1 MRYAS
6 ITERLDGLGGD
17 KWLLYSRAR
26 QMAGDGYDI
35 IEMTIGEP
43 DVPTPAEL
51 VAVAS
56 EAMVK
61 GRTRYSNGNGEPEAL
76 LALSK
81 RYTKSAGRLVSVD
94 QILSFPGTQTAL
106 YATLMALTETGDEVL
121 VGDPMYATYAG
132 LIAAS
137 GASMIPVPLRPENS
151 FQITAEDIAKKLTP
165 QSRVI
170 LLNSPH
176 NPTGAVL
183 SNKQV
188 QEIVELAEEHD
199 LWIVS
204 DEVYDE
210 MLFEGVQFTS
220 PLGFPKGADR
230 VVVVSSISK
239 SHAAPGFRSGWS
251 IGSKEFT
258 KRLLPLA
265 ETMLFGNQPFIA
277 DMTAFA
283 VSQPS
288 KVAADM
294 RQRFEGRAR
303 LIFARLNGIAGLRV
317 SQPEAGMFVLIDV
330 SSTGLTGEVY
340 ALDLLEKTGVAVMPG
355 SAFGAALDDWVRVAL
370 SVEDKLFEIACQ
382 RIIDHALVCNQASVM
397 SQS

>member
-6 ITERLDGLGGD
+6 ITKRLAELGGE
-17 KWLLYSRAR
+17 KWLLYSQAR
-26 QMAGDGYDI
+26 QMAEDGHDI

-43 DVPTPAEL
+43 DVPTPPEL
-51 VAVAS
+51 VSVAS
-56 EAMVK
+56 KAMVH
-61 GRTRYSNGNGEPEAL
+61 GRTKYSNGNGEPEVL
-76 LALSK
+76 RALSN
-81 RYTKSAGRLVSVD
+81 RYTKSAGRNISVD
-94 QILSFPGTQTAL
+94 QILCFPGTQTAL

-132 LIAAS
+132 LISAS
-137 GASMIPVPLRPENS
+137 GASMIPVPLLPENG
-151 FQITAEDIAKKLTP
+151 FQITADDIAKKLTP

-188 QEIVELAEEHD
+188 KEIVELAVEHD

-210 MLFEGVQFTS
+210 MLFEGVDFAS
-220 PLGFPKGADR
+220 PLGFLKGADR
-230 VVVVSSISK
+230 IVVVSSISK

-277 DMTAFA
+277 DMTAIA
-283 VSQPS
+283 LMKPS

-294 RQRFEGRAR
+294 RQRFEMRAK
-303 LIFARLNGIAGLRV
+303 LIYARLNGIAGLKV

-330 SSTGLTGEVY
+330 SSTGLSGEAY
-340 ALDLLEKTGVAVMPG
+340 AFDLLSKTGVAVMPG
-355 SAFGAALDDWVRVAL
+355 SAFGAALDNWVRVAL
-370 SVEDKLFEIACQ
+370 SVEDSLFDTACQ
-382 RIIDHALVCNQASVM
+382 RILDHALICEQASVKAKG
-397 SQS
+397 